1 MVPIARP
8 KQVALEQPLMAHRQ
22 YRDERDVVWQVWDIH
37 PIDVSRQLRSHEA
50 TADHGPMRMAVSGEL
65 VGGWLCFESDR
76 EKRRLWPIPA
86 GWETLSDAELTLLCA
101 SAVNAPERRPGRSER
116 QL

>member
-1 MVPIARP
+1 
-8 KQVALEQPLMAHRQ
+8 MAHRQ
-22 YRDERDVVWQVWDIH
+22 YRDGQDVVWQVWDIH
-37 PIDVSRQLRSHEA
+37 PMEVARQIRSHDADVGEA
-50 TADHGPMRMAVSGEL
+50 STPPPTRTRMAVSGEL

-86 GWETLSDAELTLLCA
+86 GWEQLDDTELTALCA
-101 SAVNAPERRPGRSER
+101 AAVPAPERKPRRVSGRSQA